1 MGRSHHVGFNFSSG
15 LTSFVSQGCV
25 PRPSGNGDIHYDKGL
40 PCDFWQRQRTPGSYR
55 LTNTPHYVWKV
66 SQRRLCKQ
74 PRGGHV
80 HRWQNQTG
88 WQHFPPR
95 QLAYYF
101 CLRLCF
107 VALTSIIRMRWVLPA
122 YKLLR
127 LNVLKTQPSR
137 IVSLWW
143 LIAPCGCLN

>member
-40 PCDFWQRQRTPGSYR
+40 QCDFWPRQRTPGSYR
-55 LTNTPHYVWKV
+55 LRFHSVVCVNSREAVTSTDGKIKPAGNISPQGNWLISFVYDFV
-66 SQRRLCKQ
+66 S
-74 PRGGHV
+74 
-80 HRWQNQTG
+80 
-88 WQHFPPR
+88 
-95 QLAYYF
+95 
-101 CLRLCF
+101 
-107 VALTSIIRMRWVLPA
+107 LTSIIRMRWVLPA

-127 LNVLKTQPSR
+127 LNVLKTQLSR
-137 IVSLWW
+137 MVSLWW

>member
-15 LTSFVSQGCV
+15 LTSFGSQGCV

-40 PCDFWQRQRTPGSYR
+40 QCDFWPRQRTPGR
-55 LTNTPHYVWKV
+55 EPHYVWKV

-80 HRWQNQTG
+80 HRRQNQTG

-95 QLAYYF
+95 QLAYEF

-107 VALTSIIRMRWVLPA
+107 VSLTSVIRMRWV
-122 YKLLR
+122 LLR

-143 LIAPCGCLN
+143 LIAPCGCFN